1 MRFPDKNQI
10 AEILNTISEDDF
22 VEILP
27 ENVSGVDKIKYQLC
41 KKFVMYLQDQ
51 NISQADLARQLNIDR
66 SRVNWIVKYKLEHF
80 TIDRLYEL
88 IEKLNINIELK
99 VS

>member
-1 MRFPDKNQI
+1 MRYPNKNQI
-10 AEILNTISEDDF
+10 AEILNSISEDDF

-27 ENVSGVDKIKYQLC
+27 EDASSVDKVKYQLC
-41 KKFVMYLQDQ
+41 KKFVIYLQDQ
-51 NISQADLARQLNIDR
+51 NISQAELARQLNVDR

-88 IEKLNINIELK
+88 LGRLNLNVELK

>member
-1 MRFPDKNQI
+1 MRYPDKKKI
-10 AEILNTISEDDF
+10 AEIINTITEDDF

-27 ENVSGVDKIKYQLC
+27 QDASSVDKVKYQLC
-41 KKFVMYLQDQ
+41 KKFVTYLQDQ
-51 NISQADLARQLNIDR
+51 NISQAELARKLNVDR

-88 IEKLNINIELK
+88 LGKLNLNVELK

>member
-1 MRFPDKNQI
+1 MRYPNKNDI
-10 AEILNTISEDDF
+10 SEILNAISDEDF

-27 ENVSGVDKIKYQLC
+27 ADASSVDKVKYQLC
-41 KKFVMYLQDQ
+41 KKFVSYLQDQ
-51 NISQADLARQLNIDR
+51 KISQAELARRLNVDR
-66 SRVNWIVKYKLEHF
+66 SRINWIVKYKLEHF

-88 IEKLNINIELK
+88 VGKLNLNIELK

>member
-1 MRFPDKNQI
+1 MRYPDKKQI

-27 ENVSGVDKIKYQLC
+27 QDASSVDKVKYQLC
-41 KKFVMYLQDQ
+41 KKFVTYLQDQ
-51 NISQADLARQLNIDR
+51 NISQAELARKLNVDR

-88 IEKLNINIELK
+88 LGKLNLNVELK

>member
-1 MRFPDKNQI
+1 MKYPTSDQI
-10 AEILNTISEDDF
+10 SEILNSVSDDDF

-27 ENVSGVDKIKYQLC
+27 KDASSVDKVKYQLC
-41 KKFVMYLQDQ
+41 KKFVTYLQQ
-51 NISQADLARQLNIDR
+51 ENITQSELARRIEVDR
-66 SRVNWIVKYKLEHF
+66 SRVNWIVKYKINQF

-88 IEKLNINIELK
+88 LHKLDPSIELK

>member
-1 MRFPDKNQI
+1 MRYPDKNQI
-10 AEILNTISEDDF
+10 AEILNSISEDDF

-27 ENVSGVDKIKYQLC
+27 PDASSVDKVKYQLC
-41 KKFVMYLQDQ
+41 KKFVTYLQDQ
-51 NISQADLARQLNIDR
+51 NISQAEMARRLNVDR

-88 IEKLNINIELK
+88 LGKLNLNVELK